1 MIFFI
6 EDVEIIWKSFI
17 FFFSSQHFSSCF
29 LHLCQRAFYRIFNVI
44 PFLYISSLFTYTYL
58 FFGIPLVII
67 KCILQSCIPSRVSL
81 LPKPFSVDLCGCRN
95 LNVVSPECGATS
107 AHPPPLSLSAPASV
121 LSQRWNWLKFMAF
134 AARARKLFVEISL
147 RDLSLILTPVHLAA
161 CRSL

>member
-107 AHPPPLSLSAPASV
+107 AHPPPLSLSLPLPASFPNAETDLNLWTSRQELV
-121 LSQRWNWLKFMAF
+121 NCLLKFHS
-134 AARARKLFVEISL
+134 EICL
-147 RDLSLILTPVHLAA
+147 
-161 CRSL
+161 